1 MEGSLLEEQFGEV
14 SPTYASKSSPGS
26 TSPKETR
33 SQRGFKSDP
42 PAWLD
47 LVVSWLETSPAPQG

>member
-1 MEGSLLEEQFGEV
+1 MEGSLLEEQFVEV

-47 LVVSWLETSPAPQG
+47 LVVS